1 MCMWSAGLPIEV
13 LIKYVGLI
21 QEGDQAI
28 EMRKEFLIEQRV
40 QLAANTSEMQKTLEL
55 LDYKIDV
62 YKKALFS
69 KEHEMILVKA

>member
-62 YKKALFS
+62 YEKALLK